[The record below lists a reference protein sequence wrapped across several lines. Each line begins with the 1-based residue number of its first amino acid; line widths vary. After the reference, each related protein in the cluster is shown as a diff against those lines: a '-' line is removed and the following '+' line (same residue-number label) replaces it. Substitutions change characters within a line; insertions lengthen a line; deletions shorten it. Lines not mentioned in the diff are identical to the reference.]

1 MTSSIDTSLIDSSKP
16 EEGNPTTASVR
27 SNVLYIKAA
36 LNSAKAEIET
46 LQTDVSSLNSA
57 MRYMGGW
64 DASAGTF
71 PSGAQK
77 GYVYSVSVAGTVD
90 GVAFDTTDRINCIL
104 NNASTTVYAG
114 NWLKEDYTDRVL
126 SVFGRTGDITAT
138 TDDIPETSNKKY
150 MTAAEKTLLE
160 GTSGTNTGDETG
172 TTIKSKLGLT
182 NAIIA
187 QVVLFFSGAVA
198 TGTATIPLDDSV
210 PLNTE
215 GTELLS
221 LSITPTN
228 ASSKLLITAK
238 LDLANTAAVVMI
250 AALFRDSTVNAI
262 KTTWKSIAA
271 GNATSLMLYAE
282 VDAGST
288 NTTTFKIRAG
298 GHAAGTTTFNGSSS
312 ARFFGG
318 TMDSF
323 IKIEERLP

>member
-90 GVAFDTTDRINCIL
+90 GVAFDITDRINCIV
-104 NNASTTVYAG
+104 NSASTTVYAG

-150 MTAAEKTLLE
+150 MTAAEKSLLA
-160 GTSGTNTGDETG
+160 GTSGTNTGDETS
-172 TTIKSKLGLT
+172 TTIKSKIGVLPIANGGTGVSAKAAWSAWTPTISGFTLGNGTMAGKYYEDPLSKT
-182 NAIIA
+182 
-187 QVVLFFSGAVA
+187 VFFSLDITCGTSTVLSGTLNIPYPISPQSRAAFSPVGNGHFRAGSGGTSYPLIVVYIDTAAMRVQYQTIVSSIVTA
-198 TGTATIPLDDSV
+198 TGVTSTAPAT
-210 PLNTE
+210 
-215 GTELLS
+215 
-221 LSITPTN
+221 
-228 ASSKLLITAK
+228 
-238 LDLANTAAVVMI
+238 LANGYTISLTGFFEAA
-250 AALFRDSTVNAI
+250 
-262 KTTWKSIAA
+262 
-271 GNATSLMLYAE
+271 
-282 VDAGST
+282 
-288 NTTTFKIRAG
+288 
-298 GHAAGTTTFNGSSS
+298 
-312 ARFFGG
+312 
-318 TMDSF
+318 
-323 IKIEERLP
+323 